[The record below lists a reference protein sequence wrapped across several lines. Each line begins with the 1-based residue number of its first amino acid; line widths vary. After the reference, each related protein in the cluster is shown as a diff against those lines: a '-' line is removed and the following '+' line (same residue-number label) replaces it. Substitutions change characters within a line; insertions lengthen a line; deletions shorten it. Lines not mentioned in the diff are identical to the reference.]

1 MSIELTLEGRE
12 KLDKSGGIKSKRNL
26 KQMLLTKSKLMLMTA
41 VIPSVLIVG
50 CAETIERTPTATPTA
65 TATPLVPSTP
75 TPTSTPN
82 PLTNPKPGTTPAPT
96 AGITPQP
103 TSTTIP
109 APSPTTVPPLSATVA
124 ASPVPAPTATVS
136 TLVITPTPAPIPQ
149 PTATT
154 PPPSPTATPVEPT
167 ATPQPIIDQAKADA
181 GGLLY
186 ASNCSGCHSRGPDK
200 VVGPGHENVYE
211 TAKSRVEGL
220 TPEEYLSQ
228 SITDSK
234 AFVVSGFSPIMPSFT
249 SFSDEQI
256 LALIEY
262 LKTL

>member
-12 KLDKSGGIKSKRNL
+12 KLDKSGGNKSKQNL
-26 KQMLLTKSKLMLMTA
+26 KQMLLTKPKLMILAM
-41 VIPSVLIVG
+41 VIVSVMIVG
-50 CAETIERTPTATPTA
+50 CEQFIEPTPTAIPTATPT
-65 TATPLVPSTP
+65 PLVPSTPTP

-96 AGITPQP
+96 VRIAPQP
-103 TSTTIP
+103 TSTKIP
-109 APSPTTVPPLSATVA
+109 VPPSTVA
-124 ASPVPAPTATVS
+124 PQPTATAAPTATVS
-136 TLVITPTPAPIPQ
+136 TLVITPTPTPIPQ

-154 PPPSPTATPVEPT
+154 PPPPPTATPVEPT
-167 ATPQPIIDQAKADA
+167 ATHQPIIDQAKADA
-181 GGLLY
+181 GRLLY
-186 ASNCSGCHSRGPDK
+186 ASNCTGCHSRGPNK

-211 TAKSRVEGL
+211 TAKTRVEGL

-228 SITDSK
+228 SITDAK